1 MVCVGEPRTDR
12 RYVILATIT
21 FLVSLA
27 IYVQTL
33 APSVSTIFD
42 DSLELQLVCY
52 QLGIA
57 HPTGYPLY
65 TLLGKFMTLLPIGN
79 AAYRVNLLS
88 ALCGALT
95 ATGISLILT
104 KTTGRHL
111 AGLAAGV
118 ALAVSPVFWSQS
130 TIAEVYTL
138 NSLFVVLVL
147 LSATMWQ
154 DGETTSRSVPTQ
166 NRTGLWLVALV
177 FGLSLTHHRSM
188 VLLLPALL
196 VFIFLVS
203 PHFWRKKN
211 VLFKALLLVI
221 LPQCLYLYIP
231 LRGIHISSLDG
242 SYQNT
247 LSGFLRHVTGAGYNV
262 FLVGNPLEQSRALT
276 DYLALFRE
284 QFGIVALALAALG
297 FVYMCMLREW
307 RKLWVLTAIAF
318 ATYTAFALT
327 YKVADVEVFFIPSFL
342 FVALWL
348 GFGLA
353 LLMDLLVRLLDWVFV
368 RPANAVEEDV
378 VVAPGSQPREVW
390 RPSPQLAGNIL
401 AQLVPLAFLGLV
413 VWPSVQANYPYQD
426 RSRDWDVHYY
436 ALDILSQPLEKRSAI
451 VGILGEMTLLRY
463 VQAVEGLRP
472 DVETI
477 AADRET
483 ERRKVVR
490 EKIEEGKAVY
500 LTRPLNG
507 ITGEYD
513 LSAIGPLIH
522 VQKRPGIIDVVP
534 EFPADIYLTKAF
546 HLLGYNLSTLE
557 REWQTIIRVTLFWEV
572 TAPIDAS
579 YKISARIYNTTG
591 QLIGQTDAF
600 PVHDAYP
607 TTAWELGEVVRDVYD
622 IRIIPG
628 SPPGQGK
635 LLLILY
641 RPENGQEVARTEL
654 GTIESR
660 GSLNEPPLD
669 KLGVNHVLRTPI
681 LDRVE
686 LLGYNLPEGS
696 VVFEQGDRVPLNL
709 LWKLNDGIG
718 KYGVFRL
725 WLGGVEAWQVLPIPI
740 LPPEAE
746 PRPIGAFLLRQWV
759 EFPLTARVPDG
770 THPLYLAG
778 YATEA
783 EAQTGAKPGL
793 LLGKITVKG
802 RERVFEMPSM
812 DTQVGAVL
820 DRRIVL
826 LGFDL
831 DKRAYEPGE
840 EIRLNLYWR
849 TRAEMDV
856 SYTVFVHLI
865 DRDGRIWAQQD
876 NIPHGGQWP
885 TTGWMQNEIIPDE
898 HILIVPA
905 DAPPGNYRLITGMY
919 QLETGKRLT
928 AAAGN
933 DTPLGDFIP
942 LTEITVE

>member
-1 MVCVGEPRTDR
+1 MVCVAEPRTDR
-12 RYVILATIT
+12 RYVILGTIT
-21 FLVSLA
+21 FLVSLV

-65 TLLGKFMTLLPIGN
+65 TLLGKLITLLPIGN
-79 AAYRVNLLS
+79 VAFRVNLLS

-104 KTTGRHL
+104 KLTGRHL
-111 AGLAAGV
+111 AGLVAGV

-138 NSLFVVLVL
+138 NSLFVVLLV
-147 LSATMWQ
+147 LSATLWQ
-154 DGETTSRSVPTQ
+154 DSEAASGSASTQ
-166 NRTGLWLVALV
+166 NWTGLWLMALA
-177 FGLSLTHHRSM
+177 FGLGLTHHRSII
-188 VLLLPALL
+188 LLLPALL
-196 VFIFLVS
+196 VFIFLVG
-203 PHFWRKKN
+203 PRLWRKKS
-211 VLFKALLLVI
+211 VLLRVLLLVI
-221 LPQCLYLYIP
+221 LPQCIYLYIP
-231 LRGIHISSLDG
+231 LRGIHVSSLDG

-247 LSGFLRHVTGAGYNV
+247 ISGFLRHVTGAGYNA
-262 FLVGNPLEQSRALT
+262 FLVGNPLEQSRALA
-276 DYLALFRE
+276 DYVALFRE
-284 QFGIVALALAALG
+284 QFGTMALAPAALG
-297 FVYMCMLREW
+297 FGYMYALRQW
-307 RKLWVLTAIAF
+307 RRLWVLAVVAF

-353 LLMDLLVRLLDWVFV
+353 LLMKLLVRLLDWVLV
-368 RPANAVEEDV
+368 RPVNAVEEDV
-378 VVAPGSQPREVW
+378 AVAPGSQPREVW
-390 RPSPQLAGNIL
+390 RPSPQLAGNLL
-401 AQLVPLAFLGLV
+401 AQLIPLAFLGLV
-413 VWPSVQANYPYQD
+413 LWPSIQANYPYQD

-463 VQAVEGLRP
+463 FQAVEGIRP

-483 ERRKVVR
+483 ERLSVVR
-490 EKIEEGKAVY
+490 EKVNEGKAVY

-507 ITGEYD
+507 IANQYD
-513 LSAIGPLIH
+513 LSAIGPLIR

-534 EFPADIYLTKAF
+534 EFATDIYLTKAF

-557 REWQTIIRVTLFWEV
+557 QEWQTVLRLTLFWEV
-572 TAPIDAS
+572 TAPIGAS
-579 YKISARIYNTTG
+579 YKISARIYNTAG

-622 IRIIPG
+622 IRVIPG

-660 GSLNEPPLD
+660 GSLSEPPLD
-669 KLGVNHVLRTPI
+669 KLAVNHVLRAPI
-681 LDRVE
+681 MDRVE
-686 LLGYNLPEGS
+686 LLGYSLPEDS

-709 LWKLNDGIG
+709 LWKLNDVVG
-718 KYGVFRL
+718 KYGVFRR
-725 WLGGVEAWQVLPIPI
+725 WLGGVEAWQVLPVPS
-740 LPPEAE
+740 LPSEAE

-770 THPLYLAG
+770 AHPLYLAG

-783 EAQTGAKPGL
+783 EAQTGTKPGL
-793 LLGKITVKG
+793 LLGQITVKG
-802 RERVFEMPSM
+802 RERVFDVPSM

-831 DKRAYEPGE
+831 EKRGYKPGE
-840 EIRLNLYWR
+840 EIRLTLYWR
-849 TRAEMDV
+849 TRVEMDV

-865 DRDGRIWAQQD
+865 DQNGRIWAQQD
-876 NIPHGGQWP
+876 SIPHDGQWP
-885 TTGWMQNEIIPDE
+885 TTGWMQNEIVPDE
-898 HILIVPA
+898 HILSIPA
-905 DAPPGNYRLITGMY
+905 DAPPGSYRLITGMY

-933 DTPLGDFIP
+933 DTPLGDFVP
-942 LTEITVE
+942 LTEVTVE